1 MKSSKNGQKIYKRK
15 RNLSE
20 GQDPFFLTTNSNS
33 KRKISKKKNKNQEQ
47 EEEQEENF
55 DVGFDSITLE
65 EEQSRKKNKIEKEDS
80 NQDPF
85 IGETPEEKRIRLAK
99 EYIRTEMLKTE
110 AADAGEMDKDIIA
123 QRLKQDALES
133 KPRYQKQLAEQL
145 RGKKIDINSIKNRR
159 GHQLSVTCIVISS
172 DEKIIYS
179 GSKDCTI
186 IKWDAETGKKIYQY
200 PGSYKSK
207 KGIEGHI
214 GEVLSIAISSDG
226 KYLASGGKDR
236 FVRIW
241 DTQSNKLLDSF
252 KGHRDKITA
261 LSFRVGSHQLFSGS
275 NDRTIKIWDI
285 DEMMY
290 VDTLYGHQSEITSL
304 DCLRKERP
312 VTSSR
317 DKTAHVWKVVEET
330 QLVFRGHSGSVD
342 CVSQINEDNFITG
355 SEDGSIA
362 LWNTQKKR
370 PTSLLKRAHTEKSNN
385 LVNWITSVA
394 ACKNSNLVA
403 SGSSDGLIRLW
414 KADLCGQLSEVL
426 SIPVIGFVNCL
437 GFANTGQFLVAAIG
451 QEHKFG
457 RWTRI
462 KEAKNG
468 IRIIPLQKIL
478 EINNNSF

>member
-1 MKSSKNGQKIYKRK
+1 MVKRYTNVREIFLK
-15 RNLSE
+15 DKTL
-20 GQDPFFLTTNSNS
+20 FFLQQIQIV
-33 KRKISKKKNKNQEQ
+33 KGKFQKKKNKNQEQ

-55 DVGFDSITLE
+55 DFVFDSITLE
-65 EEQSRKKNKIEKEDS
+65 EEQSRKKNKIEKEDI